1 MPYMTIKGSM
11 KKIDG
16 EYENVSE
23 TMGVPWYKVF
33 DSVILPLSK
42 PAIIE
47 SFQYY
52 FLNSMM
58 TISALIFLYTTKTK
72 VAAVEMVATYDEGY
86 IASTAAIA
94 VMILI
99 TNLIVKYGI
108 ELYKSKD
115 RNDQKEREMDIFR
128 TLQAIN
134 EEDGLSQRK
143 LAERVGVSLGKMNT
157 IIKECIKNEWISKN
171 EVNRRIKYE
180 VTEKGFELLRQNIGT
195 IKEDMILISRDSK
208 KEIKTAVILAAGERK
223 DFEVSPA
230 GLNIDEN
237 TTVVEEAIRKLKNN
251 KIEKIIVV
259 LGYGKAK
266 IKEVLKDIEG
276 VIIVESENFRES
288 GSMASLALASK
299 HIDDDFILLEGD
311 ILFEEKGLQAILDS
325 EKGECILLTDLSG
338 SGDEEFVQL
347 KNECLFKMGKDIHQF
362 NRVDGELVGII
373 KISYKLFELMMKEYK
388 DNINPLLNYDY
399 ILLDVARDFKVSCLK
414 VEELMWS
421 EIDNKEQY
429 MKAMEIAKKL
439 KI

>member
-1 MPYMTIKGSM
+1 
-11 KKIDG
+11 
-16 EYENVSE
+16 
-23 TMGVPWYKVF
+23 
-33 DSVILPLSK
+33 
-42 PAIIE
+42 
-47 SFQYY
+47 
-52 FLNSMM
+52 
-58 TISALIFLYTTKTK
+58 
-72 VAAVEMVATYDEGY
+72 
-86 IASTAAIA
+86 
-94 VMILI
+94 
-99 TNLIVKYGI
+99 
-108 ELYKSKD
+108 
-115 RNDQKEREMDIFR
+115 
-128 TLQAIN
+128 
-134 EEDGLSQRK
+134 
-143 LAERVGVSLGKMNT
+143 
-157 IIKECIKNEWISKN
+157 
-171 EVNRRIKYE
+171 
-180 VTEKGFELLRQNIGT
+180 
-195 IKEDMILISRDSK
+195 MILISRDSK

-429 MKAMEIAKKL
+429 MKAMEIAKKI
-439 KI
+439 KSSKR